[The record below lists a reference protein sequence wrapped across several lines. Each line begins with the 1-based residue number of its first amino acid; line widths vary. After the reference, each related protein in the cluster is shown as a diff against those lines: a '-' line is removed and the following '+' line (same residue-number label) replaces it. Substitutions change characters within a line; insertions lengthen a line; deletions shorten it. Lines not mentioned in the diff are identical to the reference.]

1 MAQSKV
7 TKETWG
13 LCTECYGIVPAE
25 FDGSTLAKV
34 CPVHGEQ
41 KALVDPEEGFYDRV
55 QALPA
60 QEMKNRM
67 SHTALSVTDRC
78 NLRCPGCYARPD
90 DTPDRPIGEILKVA
104 YVARG
109 QALVLMGSEPT
120 MRDDLAEMIRIIK
133 AETRKPIAIYT
144 NGIRLEDEKYLAGLI
159 EAGLVR
165 VVISLHLP
173 NYVGQKAFN
182 SKIRAIENIQKTG
195 VTLLDQ
201 VVFSL
206 KTVDE
211 IAEALKY
218 IISFDFR
225 FLASGYV
232 RLRAPAAVGGDRNE
246 PTSMS
251 AMLNGVYRACERL
264 GYTVSVVPFS
274 NHLHAIM
281 IVVQGK
287 PILLI
292 RWPTVAQ
299 MDLIEIQKG
308 PRTALFVPQIG
319 ETQILHQG
327 FVIERIRSGG
337 ALPPPPPA
345 NCPSHISGI
354 M

>member
-1 MAQSKV
+1 VPQSGV

-25 FDGSTLAKV
+25 FDGSTITKV

-41 KALVDPEEGFYDRV
+41 KALVDPEDGFYARV
-55 QALPA
+55 QALPT
-60 QEMKNRM
+60 QKMKNRL
-67 SHTALSVTDRC
+67 SHTSLSVTDRC

-90 DTPDRPIGEILKVA
+90 DTPDQPISEIVKVA
-104 YVARG
+104 KTARG
-109 QALVLMGSEPT
+109 HALALMGSEPT
-120 MRDDLAEMIRIIK
+120 MRDDLAEMIRQVK
-133 AETRKPIAIYT
+133 AETGKPVAIYT
-144 NGIRLEDEKYLAGLI
+144 NGIRLEDERYLAGLI
-159 EAGLVR
+159 EAGLDR
-165 VVISLHLP
+165 AVISLHLP
-173 NYVGQKAFN
+173 NYVGTKAFH
-182 SKIRAIENIQKTG
+182 SKIHAMANLLKYPG
-195 VTLLDQ
+195 KLDQ

-206 KTVDE
+206 KAVEE
-211 IAEALKY
+211 IEEALKY
-218 IISFDFR
+218 IVALDFKQ
-225 FLASGYV
+225 LSGGYV

-251 AMLNGVYRACERL
+251 AMLNGVYRACERM
-264 GYTVSVVPFS
+264 GYTVGVAPFS

-281 IVVQGK
+281 VVVQGK

-299 MDLIEIQKG
+299 MDLVEIQKG

-327 FVIERIRSGG
+327 FVTERIRSGG
-337 ALPPPPPA
+337 ALPPLPPA